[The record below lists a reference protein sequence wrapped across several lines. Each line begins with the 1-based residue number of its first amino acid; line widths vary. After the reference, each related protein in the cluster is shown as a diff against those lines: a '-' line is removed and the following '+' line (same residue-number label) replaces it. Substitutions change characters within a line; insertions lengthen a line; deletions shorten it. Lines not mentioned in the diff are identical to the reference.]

1 MGPKFVETRLE
12 MDQPYH
18 DPMRAPYIKQRSYS
32 GIGMSIGVVLL
43 AAASIVAFSYYL
55 MGGHV
60 SGAPTAADPP
70 AVNAAPSPAARNP
83 APAPEE
89 TTGRPAPK
97 SR

>member
-1 MGPKFVETRLE
+1 

-18 DPMRAPYIKQRSYS
+18 DPMRAPYTKQHSYS

-43 AAASIVAFSYYL
+43 AAATIVAFAYYI
-55 MGGHV
+55 MGGNV

-70 AVNAAPSPAARNP
+70 AVTAAPAPAARNP
-83 APAPEE
+83 APALEE

>member
-1 MGPKFVETRLE
+1 

-18 DPMRAPYIKQRSYS
+18 DPMRAPYTKQRNYS

-43 AAASIVAFSYYL
+43 AAASIVAFAYYL
-55 MGGHV
+55 IGGHV

-70 AVNAAPSPAARNP
+70 AVNAAPLPAARNP

>member
-1 MGPKFVETRLE
+1 

-18 DPMRAPYIKQRSYS
+18 DPMRAPYTKQRSYS

-43 AAASIVAFSYYL
+43 AATTIVAVGYYI

-70 AVNAAPSPAARNP
+70 AVTAAPAPAARNP

-89 TTGRPAPK
+89 TTGRLAPK